1 MIRIENLSYWYPRME
16 NPTLCD
22 VNLRI
27 EDGEF
32 VLILGASGSGKS
44 TLLLALNGILQHE
57 IGGKIKG
64 RIEVNRKDPTTS
76 EVCEMAKI
84 ISLVMQDPE
93 TQLTQ
98 MTVWDE
104 VVFGPENLKRPVDEI
119 VENAKRALEFVGLYD
134 KRDQIVSELSGGQK
148 QRLAIAA
155 ALAMN
160 SDIIAMDEPTA
171 HLDPRGTR
179 EVFEVIRKL
188 KNLEKTLILIEHKLD
203 DIVELLLD
211 DNDRVI
217 VIDEGRIVLNGS
229 PREVFGLHGRYILD
243 NLGLSLPQVVEASI
257 RMNIKPIPIRLSEV
271 DFSKFNIKS
280 NNLERKKV
288 KGNPIIVVEGL
299 EFSYG
304 NGNVLE
310 NVSFT
315 IPQGL
320 TSVIVGQNGS
330 GKSTLLQNLIG
341 LLKPTRGRILYNG
354 VDLSSLDKKSIFR
367 DIGYVF
373 QYPEHQFVTKT
384 VKDEIEYGLK
394 IRNLDRGTIERK
406 VKEFL
411 EMFGLEK
418 TVDRHPLTLSM
429 GEKRRLSFA
438 TMLILEPRILIMDEP
453 VIGQDKRRTEYLIKL
468 IEQLKSK
475 GVTIIIATHDMNFV
489 ARCADHVIVLNDG
502 QVIFQGSAVELFNN
516 NRILSIAGLDDPP
529 IHKLATQLGFPDIIT
544 VEQFCTI
551 LAKQVIK

>member
-288 KGNPIIVVEGL
+288 EGNPIIVVEGL
-299 EFSYG
+299 EFSYD

>member
-64 RIEVNRKDPTTS
+64 RIEVNGKDPTTS

-93 TQLTQ
+93 AQLTQ

-257 RMNIKPIPIRLSEV
+257 RMNITPIPIRLSEV

-280 NNLERKKV
+280 SNLERKKV

-438 TMLILEPRILIMDEP
+438 TMLILEPRNLIMDEP

-468 IEQLKSK
+468 IDQLKSK

>member
-1 MIRIENLSYWYPRME
+1 MIRIENLSYWYPRIE

-288 KGNPIIVVEGL
+288 EGNPIIVVEGL

-516 NRILSIAGLDDPP
+516 NRLLSIAGLDDPP

>member
-288 KGNPIIVVEGL
+288 EGNPIIVVEGL
-299 EFSYG
+299 EFSYD

-315 IPQGL
+315 IPQVL

-411 EMFGLEK
+411 EMF
-418 TVDRHPLTLSM
+418 
-429 GEKRRLSFA
+429 
-438 TMLILEPRILIMDEP
+438 
-453 VIGQDKRRTEYLIKL
+453 
-468 IEQLKSK
+468 
-475 GVTIIIATHDMNFV
+475 
-489 ARCADHVIVLNDG
+489 
-502 QVIFQGSAVELFNN
+502 
-516 NRILSIAGLDDPP
+516 
-529 IHKLATQLGFPDIIT
+529 
-544 VEQFCTI
+544 
-551 LAKQVIK
+551 

>member
-1 MIRIENLSYWYPRME
+1 
-16 NPTLCD
+16 
-22 VNLRI
+22 
-27 EDGEF
+27 
-32 VLILGASGSGKS
+32 
-44 TLLLALNGILQHE
+44 
-57 IGGKIKG
+57 
-64 RIEVNRKDPTTS
+64 
-76 EVCEMAKI
+76 
-84 ISLVMQDPE
+84 
-93 TQLTQ
+93 
-98 MTVWDE
+98 
-104 VVFGPENLKRPVDEI
+104 
-119 VENAKRALEFVGLYD
+119 
-134 KRDQIVSELSGGQK
+134 
-148 QRLAIAA
+148 
-155 ALAMN
+155 
-160 SDIIAMDEPTA
+160 
-171 HLDPRGTR
+171 
-179 EVFEVIRKL
+179 
-188 KNLEKTLILIEHKLD
+188 
-203 DIVELLLD
+203 
-211 DNDRVI
+211 
-217 VIDEGRIVLNGS
+217 
-229 PREVFGLHGRYILD
+229 
-243 NLGLSLPQVVEASI
+243 
-257 RMNIKPIPIRLSEV
+257 
-271 DFSKFNIKS
+271 
-280 NNLERKKV
+280 
-288 KGNPIIVVEGL
+288 
-299 EFSYG
+299 

>member
-1 MIRIENLSYWYPRME
+1 
-16 NPTLCD
+16 
-22 VNLRI
+22 
-27 EDGEF
+27 
-32 VLILGASGSGKS
+32 
-44 TLLLALNGILQHE
+44 
-57 IGGKIKG
+57 
-64 RIEVNRKDPTTS
+64 
-76 EVCEMAKI
+76 
-84 ISLVMQDPE
+84 LVMQDPE
-93 TQLTQ
+93 AQLTQ

-288 KGNPIIVVEGL
+288 EGNPIIVVEGL

-516 NRILSIAGLDDPP
+516 NRLLSIAGLDDPP